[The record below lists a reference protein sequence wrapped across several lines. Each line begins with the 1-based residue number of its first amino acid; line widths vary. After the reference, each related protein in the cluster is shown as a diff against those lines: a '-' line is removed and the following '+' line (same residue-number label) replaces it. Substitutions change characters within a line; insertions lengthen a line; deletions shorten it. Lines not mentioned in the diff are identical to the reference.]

1 MQLDI
6 INFDGKK
13 VGSVEL
19 TDSIFGVEPRAD
31 ILHRVVTWQRAK
43 QRAGTHAVKSVSD
56 VAGSGKK
63 AFKQKKTGNARQGE
77 RYNVHMRG
85 GGVVHGPVVRDHSID
100 LPKKIRSLGLK
111 MALSSKAQDGSL
123 VIIDSEKLAAA
134 KTNTFAKQLKKLD
147 IASALFVG
155 AAELD
160 ENFKKS
166 AANIANID
174 VLPTMGLNVLDIL
187 KHEKL
192 VLTADAVK
200 AVEARLA
207 YYIRIEGKQNGRK
220 NS

>member
-19 TDSIFGVEPRAD
+19 TDSIFGLEPRAD

-43 QRAGTHAVKSVSD
+43 QRAGTHAVKTVSD

-134 KTNTFAKQLKKLD
+134 KTNAFAKQLKKLD

-155 AAELD
+155 ATELD

-207 YYIRIEGKQNGRK
+207 
-220 NS
+220 

>member
-1 MQLDI
+1 MQVDI
-6 INFDGKK
+6 LNLDGKS
-13 VGSVEL
+13 VGKIKL
-19 TDSIFGVEPRAD
+19 QDDIFGIDPRAD

-43 QRAGTHAVKSVSD
+43 SRAGTHAVKTVSD

-63 AFKQKKTGNARQGE
+63 AFKQKKTGNAREGE

-100 LPKKIRSLGLK
+100 LPKKIRALGLK
-111 MALSSKAQDGSL
+111 MALSSKVKEGSL
-123 VIIDSEKLAAA
+123 IVIDSEKMKES
-134 KTNTFAKQLKKLD
+134 KTNTLAKQLKKLN

-155 AAELD
+155 GETVDA
-160 ENFKKS
+160 NFKKS
-166 AANIANID
+166 AANIINVD
-174 VLPTMGLNVLDIL
+174 VLPTIGLNVLDIL

-207 YYIRIEGKQNGRK
+207 
-220 NS
+220 

>member
-1 MQLDI
+1 MQVNV
-6 INFDGKK
+6 INFDGKA
-13 VGSVEL
+13 VGKIDL
-19 TDSIFGVEPRAD
+19 QDSIFGLDARAD

-43 QRAGTHAVKSVSD
+43 ARAGTHAVKTVSD

-100 LPKKIRSLGLK
+100 LPKKIRALGLK
-111 MALSSKAQDGSL
+111 MALSSKLKENSL
-123 VIIDSEKLAAA
+123 IVVDSEKMSAA
-134 KTNTFAKQLKKLD
+134 KTGAFAKQLKKLD
-147 IASALFVG
+147 IASALFV
-155 AAELD
+155 ASDNMD

-166 AANIANID
+166 AANIVNVD
-174 VLPTMGLNVLDIL
+174 VLPTIGLNVLDIL

-200 AVEARLA
+200 AIEARLA
-207 YYIRIEGKQNGRK
+207 A
-220 NS
+220 

>member
-43 QRAGTHAVKSVSD
+43 QRAGTHAVKTVSD

-134 KTNTFAKQLKKLD
+134 KTNAFAKQLKKLE

-155 AAELD
+155 ATELD

-207 YYIRIEGKQNGRK
+207 
-220 NS
+220 

>member
-19 TDSIFGVEPRAD
+19 AESIFGVAPRAD

-43 QRAGTHAVKSVSD
+43 SRAGTHAVKTVSD

-100 LPKKIRSLGLK
+100 LSKKIRSLGLK
-111 MALSSKAQDGSL
+111 MALSSKVQEGSL

-134 KTNTFAKQLKKLD
+134 KTNAFAKQLKKLN

-155 AAELD
+155 ATELD

-166 AANIANID
+166 AANIANVD
-174 VLPTMGLNVLDIL
+174 VLPTIGLNVLDIL

-207 YYIRIEGKQNGRK
+207 
-220 NS
+220 

>member
-19 TDSIFGVEPRAD
+19 ADSIFGIEPRAD

-43 QRAGTHAVKSVSD
+43 SRAGTHAVKTVSD
-56 VAGSGKK
+56 VQGSGKK

-100 LPKKIRSLGLK
+100 LPKKVRSLGLK
-111 MALSSKAQDGSL
+111 MALSSKAKDGSL
-123 VIIDSEKLAAA
+123 VIIDSEKLESA
-134 KTNTFAKQLKKLD
+134 KTNAFAKQLKKLD

-155 AAELD
+155 ATELD

-174 VLPTMGLNVLDIL
+174 VLPTIGLNVLDVL

-207 YYIRIEGKQNGRK
+207 
-220 NS
+220 

>member
-6 INFDGKK
+6 INFDGKAVGK
-13 VGSVEL
+13 VDL
-19 TDSIFGVEPRAD
+19 QDAIFGIAPRAD

-43 QRAGTHAVKSVSD
+43 SRAGTHAVKTVSD

-77 RYNVHMRG
+77 KYNVHMRG

-100 LPKKIRSLGLK
+100 LPKKIRALGLK
-111 MALSSKAQDGSL
+111 MALSSKLQDGNL
-123 VIIDSEKLAAA
+123 VVIDSEKLKAA
-134 KTNTFAKQLKKLD
+134 KTNAFAKQLKKLGLT
-147 IASALFVG
+147 SALFVG
-155 AAELD
+155 ASELD

-166 AANIANID
+166 AANINNID
-174 VLPTMGLNVLDIL
+174 ALPTIGLNVLDIL

-200 AVEARLA
+200 SVEARLA
-207 YYIRIEGKQNGRK
+207 
-220 NS
+220 

>member
-6 INFDGKK
+6 INVDGKK

-19 TDSIFGVEPRAD
+19 ADSIFGLEPRAD

-43 QRAGTHAVKSVSD
+43 SRAGTHAVKTVSD
-56 VAGSGKK
+56 VQGSGKK

-111 MALSSKAQDGSL
+111 MALSSKAKDGSL

-134 KTNTFAKQLKKLD
+134 KTNAFAKQLKKLE

-155 AAELD
+155 ATELD
-160 ENFKKS
+160 ENFVKS
-166 AANIANID
+166 AANIANVD
-174 VLPTMGLNVLDIL
+174 VLPTIGLNVLDIL

-207 YYIRIEGKQNGRK
+207 
-220 NS
+220 

>member
-19 TDSIFGVEPRAD
+19 TDSIFGLEPRAD

-43 QRAGTHAVKSVSD
+43 QRAGTHAVKTVSD

-134 KTNTFAKQLKKLD
+134 KTNAFAKQLKKLE

-155 AAELD
+155 ATELD

-207 YYIRIEGKQNGRK
+207 
-220 NS
+220 

>member
-1 MQLDI
+1 MQVNV
-6 INFDGKK
+6 INFDGKA
-13 VGSVEL
+13 VGKIDL
-19 TDSIFGVEPRAD
+19 QDSIFGLDARAD

-43 QRAGTHAVKSVSD
+43 ARAGTHAVKTVSD

-100 LPKKIRSLGLK
+100 LPKKIRALGLK
-111 MALSSKAQDGSL
+111 MALSSKLKENSL
-123 VIIDSEKLAAA
+123 IVVDSEKLSAA
-134 KTNTFAKQLKKLD
+134 KTGAFAQQLKKLD
-147 IASALFVG
+147 IASALFV
-155 AAELD
+155 ASDNMD

-166 AANIANID
+166 AANIVNVD
-174 VLPTMGLNVLDIL
+174 VLPTVGLNVLDIL

-200 AVEARLA
+200 AIEARLA
-207 YYIRIEGKQNGRK
+207 A
-220 NS
+220 

>member
-13 VGSVEL
+13 VGTAEL
-19 TDSIFGVEPRAD
+19 ADSIFGVAPRAD

-43 QRAGTHAVKSVSD
+43 QRAGTHAVKTVSD
-56 VAGSGKK
+56 VAGSGRK

-77 RYNVHMRG
+77 KYNVHMRG

-111 MALSSKAQDGSL
+111 MALSSKLADGAL
-123 VIIDSEKLAAA
+123 VVIDSEKLKAT
-134 KTNTFAKQLKKLD
+134 KTNAFAKQLNKLD
-147 IASALFVG
+147 IKSALFVG
-155 AAELD
+155 ADKLD

-166 AANIANID
+166 AANIANVD
-174 VLPTMGLNVLDIL
+174 ALPTIGLNVLDIL

-200 AVEARLA
+200 AIETRLA
-207 YYIRIEGKQNGRK
+207 
-220 NS
+220 

>member
-19 TDSIFGVEPRAD
+19 IESIFGLEPRAD

-43 QRAGTHAVKSVSD
+43 SRAGTHAVKTVSD
-56 VAGSGKK
+56 VEGSGKK

-111 MALSSKAQDGSL
+111 MALSSKLKDGAL
-123 VIIDSEKLAAA
+123 VVIDSEKLDAP
-134 KTNTFAKQLKKLD
+134 KTNAFAKQLKKLE
-147 IASALFVG
+147 IVSALFVG

-174 VLPTMGLNVLDIL
+174 VLPTIGLNVLDIL
-187 KHEKL
+187 NHDKL

-200 AVEARLA
+200 AIEARLA
-207 YYIRIEGKQNGRK
+207 
-220 NS
+220 

>member
-19 TDSIFGVEPRAD
+19 TDSIFGLEPRAD

-43 QRAGTHAVKSVSD
+43 QRAGTHAVKTVSD

-123 VIIDSEKLAAA
+123 VIIDSEKLSAA
-134 KTNTFAKQLKKLD
+134 KTNAFAKQLKKLE

-174 VLPTMGLNVLDIL
+174 VLPTIGLNVLDIL

-207 YYIRIEGKQNGRK
+207 
-220 NS
+220 

>member
-19 TDSIFGVEPRAD
+19 TDSIFGLEPRAD

-43 QRAGTHAVKSVSD
+43 QRAGTHAVKTVSD

-134 KTNTFAKQLKKLD
+134 KTNAFAKQLKKLN

-155 AAELD
+155 ATELD

-166 AANIANID
+166 AANIANVD
-174 VLPTMGLNVLDIL
+174 VLSTIGLNVLDIL

-207 YYIRIEGKQNGRK
+207 
-220 NS
+220 

>member
-19 TDSIFGVEPRAD
+19 ADSIFGLEPRAD

-43 QRAGTHAVKSVSD
+43 SRAGTHAVKTVSD
-56 VAGSGKK
+56 VQGSGKK

-111 MALSSKAQDGSL
+111 MALSSKAKDGSL

-134 KTNTFAKQLKKLD
+134 KTNAFAKQLNKLE

-155 AAELD
+155 ATELD
-160 ENFKKS
+160 ENFVKS
-166 AANIANID
+166 AANIANVD
-174 VLPTMGLNVLDIL
+174 VLPTIGLNVLDIL

-207 YYIRIEGKQNGRK
+207 
-220 NS
+220 

>member
-1 MQLDI
+1 MQLGI

-19 TDSIFGVEPRAD
+19 TDSIFGLEPRAD

-134 KTNTFAKQLKKLD
+134 KTNAFAKQLKKLD

-155 AAELD
+155 ATELD

-207 YYIRIEGKQNGRK
+207 
-220 NS
+220 

>member
-19 TDSIFGVEPRAD
+19 TDGIFGLEPRAD

-43 QRAGTHAVKSVSD
+43 QRAGTHAVKTVSD
-56 VAGSGKK
+56 VQGSGKK

-111 MALSSKAQDGSL
+111 MALSSKLKDGSL
-123 VIIDSEKLAAA
+123 IVIDSEKLESA
-134 KTNTFAKQLKKLD
+134 KTNAFAKQLKKLD

-166 AANIANID
+166 AANIVNID
-174 VLPTMGLNVLDIL
+174 VLPTIGLNVLDIL
-187 KHEKL
+187 NHEKL

-200 AVEARLA
+200 AIEARLA
-207 YYIRIEGKQNGRK
+207 
-220 NS
+220 